1 METKEKSG
9 STFVDEICSIPGG
22 EEIRLCIQC
31 GTCTGS
37 CPNADKMQY
46 APRQLIAMARAG
58 MRDEVLSSNSMWYC
72 ASCYLC
78 TVRCPRDIK
87 PTDLMHVLECLAGR
101 HGLSSKKT
109 KTPIMYQT
117 FSNLVYGTG
126 GMPEVGFMMR
136 FYLKTNPFSAVKMLP
151 TALSMLRH
159 GRLSLKS
166 RKLKP
171 EAQRQLKAILN
182 KAKELGGS

>member
-1 METKEKSG
+1 METHTKSANA
-9 STFVDEICSIPGG
+9 FLNEICSIPGG
-22 EEIRLCIQC
+22 EKIRLCIQC
-31 GTCTGS
+31 GTCSGS
-37 CPNADKMQY
+37 CPNADKMEY
-46 APRQLIAMARAG
+46 TPRQLIAMARAG
-58 MRDEVLSSNSMWYC
+58 MQDEVLSSNSMWYC

-78 TVRCPRDIK
+78 TVCCPRDIK

>member
-1 METKEKSG
+1 
-9 STFVDEICSIPGG
+9 
-22 EEIRLCIQC
+22 
-31 GTCTGS
+31 
-37 CPNADKMQY
+37 MQY

-87 PTDLMHVLECLAGR
+87 PTDLMHVLECLATR
-101 HGLSSKKT
+101 HGLSTKKN
-109 KTPIMYQT
+109 KTPAMYQT

-126 GMPEVGFMMR
+126 GMPEMGLMMR
-136 FYLKTNPFSAVKMLP
+136 YYLKTNPFKAMGMIP
-151 TALSMLRH
+151 TAFTMIRH
-159 GRLSLKS
+159 GRISLKS

-171 EAQRQLKAILN
+171 EAQRQFKAILD
-182 KAKELGGS
+182 KAKELGGA